1 MLRKNFDLEL
11 GKNFVQRTC
20 EFLEESRVEGSDR
33 LPQVLHLLQHEE
45 ILETFSA
52 ASSRIP
58 GYMFLPSLGRLLSRY
73 EPCLEPLLL
82 RLATEFDE
90 VFFPLQCS
98 LESSFKNFESLS
110 RIASIDPLLRVEYVL
125 QNTIQSMSDKKQF
138 HAAISRFRSLL
149 LTKIGA
155 EVTDRVHYLMT
166 RLLAYPLLINLF
178 ENPEDVLK
186 KRDEKKLESLRKD
199 FVSFRRNLDYQDLD
213 SFLPS
218 THPTHAYSL
227 YFLTKKVNLPRQLEI
242 ISKNG

>member
-1 MLRKNFDLEL
+1 
-11 GKNFVQRTC
+11 
-20 EFLEESRVEGSDR
+20 
-33 LPQVLHLLQHEE
+33 
-45 ILETFSA
+45 
-52 ASSRIP
+52 
-58 GYMFLPSLGRLLSRY
+58 MFLPSVGRLLSRY

-110 RIASIDPLLRVEYVL
+110 RIASIDSLTEQHEFAEALHFLVDPRLRVEYVL

-138 HAAISRFRSLL
+138 HTAISRFRSLL

-155 EVTDRVHYLMT
+155 EVTDRVTHYLMT

-186 KRDEKKLESLRKD
+186 KLDEKKLESLRKD

-227 YFLTKKVNLPRQLEI
+227 YFLTKKVNMVL
-242 ISKNG
+242 G

>member
-1 MLRKNFDLEL
+1 
-11 GKNFVQRTC
+11 
-20 EFLEESRVEGSDR
+20 
-33 LPQVLHLLQHEE
+33 
-45 ILETFSA
+45 
-52 ASSRIP
+52 
-58 GYMFLPSLGRLLSRY
+58 MFLPSLGRLLSRY
-73 EPCLEPLLL
+73 ETCLEPLLL

-110 RIASIDPLLRVEYVL
+110 RIASIDSLTEQREFAEALHFLVDPRLRVEYVL
-125 QNTIQSMSDKKQF
+125 ENTIQSMSDKKQF

-186 KRDEKKLESLRKD
+186 KLDEKKLESLRKD

-242 ISKNG
+242 ISKNGESFLKARNPVRVQSFGSFLKVLQTTSKKNLSSLE